1 MILMLKFSRK
11 RWAFIAGFLFLAVL
25 IIALAYLFFSKP
37 RVTALPEFLFSI
49 QGKSE
54 DARITNPLRAPLGV
68 AVFRN
73 RVFVADSG
81 NSEVKI
87 FNLEGRF
94 LSSFPVTT
102 IAVEKPTTYPV
113 GITIDGDGKI
123 YVSEI
128 RSQKLMVFNFQGR
141 FLYNF
146 PKGGKN
152 ARTLIKP
159 LAMAFAN
166 NKLYVTDIGDQSV
179 KVFDKRGKL
188 LLKFGKMGSR
198 KGDFLYPNGIAA
210 LEDGRILVA
219 DSNNRR
225 VQVFNSRG
233 KFLKFLGASKV
244 LFNLPRGIAIDGQGR
259 IHVVDTFLR
268 AVFVFDAKGKHL
280 FSYGEFSE
288 GEDQFGF
295 PNGIAI
301 SGSARKIYITDRG
314 ENCVMV
320 WRY

>member
-1 MILMLKFSRK
+1 MLKFSQK
-11 RWAFIAGFLFLAVL
+11 RWAFITGFLLLAVL
-25 IIALAYLFFSKP
+25 AIILVYLFYSKP
-37 RVTALPEFLFSI
+37 PVTGLPEFLFSI
-49 QGKSE
+49 QGKSK
-54 DARITNPLRAPLGV
+54 DARLVNPLRTPLGV
-68 AVFRN
+68 AIFRD

-81 NSEVKI
+81 NSEIKI
-87 FNLEGRF
+87 FNLDGRF

-113 GITIDGDGKI
+113 GITIDRDGKI

-128 RSQKLMVFNFQGR
+128 RSQKIMVFNFQGR

-146 PKGGKN
+146 PRAKN
-152 ARTLIKP
+152 SRALVKP
-159 LAMAFAN
+159 LALAFAN

-233 KFLKFLGASKV
+233 KFLSFLGGSKV
-244 LFNLPRGIAIDGQGR
+244 LFSLPRGIAIDGEER
-259 IHVVDTFLR
+259 IHVVDTFSR
-268 AVFVFDAKGKHL
+268 AVFVFDAKGEHL
-280 FSYGEFSE
+280 FSYGEFGE
-288 GEDQFGF
+288 GKDQFGF

-301 SGSARKIYITDRG
+301 STSARKIYITDRG
-314 ENCVMV
+314 ENSILV

>member
-1 MILMLKFSRK
+1 MLKFSQK
-11 RWAFIAGFLFLAVL
+11 RWAFIAGFLLLAVL
-25 IIALAYLFFSKP
+25 AIILVYLFYSKP
-37 RVTALPEFLFSI
+37 RVIRPPEFLFSI
-49 QGKSE
+49 KGKSE
-54 DARITNPLRAPLGV
+54 GARVINPLRGPLGITI
-68 AVFRN
+68 FQD

-87 FNLEGRF
+87 FNLDGRF

-113 GITIDGDGKI
+113 GITIDDDGKI

-146 PKGGKN
+146 PRGREN
-152 ARTLIKP
+152 SRVLIKP
-159 LAMAFAN
+159 LAVTFAN
-166 NKLYVTDIGDQSV
+166 DKLYVTDIGDQSV
-179 KVFDKRGKL
+179 KVFDKRGRL
-188 LLKFGKMGSR
+188 LLKFGKKGSK
-198 KGDFLYPNGIAA
+198 KGDFLFPNGITA
-210 LEDGRILVA
+210 LEDGTILVA

-225 VQVFNSRG
+225 VQVFDPQGN
-233 KFLKFLGASKV
+233 FLSFLGRSKA
-244 LFNLPRGIAIDGQGR
+244 LFNLPRGIAIDGKGR
-259 IHVVDTFLR
+259 IHVVDTFSR

-280 FSYGEFSE
+280 FSYGGFDE
-288 GEDQFGF
+288 GEHQFGF

-301 SGSARKIYITDRG
+301 SSSTRRIYITDRG
-314 ENCVMV
+314 KNSVMV